1 MVTVHTLLL
10 VALRVVFSV
19 FEIVIFFKIDD
30 MFKEILFNFSKLK
43 EPKGV
48 NKVNTATN
56 SELKGSARAAD
67 TIADVLRFLGASE
80 ITIINALERGD
91 PALAE
96 MIKEHIFFFESFAK
110 LDDVAIQKVL
120 GKVDQHTLGLALRN
134 ATDETFYKLARNMK
148 TSELE
153 DLRKHIADL
162 GPVVPYLDI
171 ENAQKSIINTL
182 KVLVENKEVS
192 IAQEFFSQEP
202 YN

>member
-10 VALRVVFSV
+10 VALIVVFSV

-43 EPKGV
+43 EPKEV
-48 NKVNTATN
+48 KVSNAAS